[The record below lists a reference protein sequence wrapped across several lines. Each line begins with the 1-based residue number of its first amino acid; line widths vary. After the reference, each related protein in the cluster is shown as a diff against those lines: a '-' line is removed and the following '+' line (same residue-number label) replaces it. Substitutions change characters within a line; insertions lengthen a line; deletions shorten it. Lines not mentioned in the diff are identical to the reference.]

1 MGILNN
7 ADCKIAMDH
16 CLKNAFSIN
25 LKRQNN
31 AFEAKIFLGSSSS
44 GPKRSAAHLC
54 LVFPFPVT
62 SLLVAFVIMMRGL
75 LTVDIRYNIPCQAYN
90 FSTYTPHL
98 HFGFL
103 HTTVELK
110 FILLFSKILKLVV
123 IWPTRERYCF
133 LVRSIY
139 FFRYQSR
146 SINFWPQKCIVYRN
160 FFEMLP
166 PSSSHYRVLLT
177 PFIFFP

>member
-1 MGILNN
+1 MCPQFPQSNKEYGNFSLNN

-62 SLLVAFVIMMRGL
+62 SLLVAFVIMKGACYYL
-75 LTVDIRYNIPCQAYN
+75 IC
-90 FSTYTPHL
+90 
-98 HFGFL
+98 
-103 HTTVELK
+103 
-110 FILLFSKILKLVV
+110 FISFPISLPLKL
-123 IWPTRERYCF
+123 I
-133 LVRSIY
+133 
-139 FFRYQSR
+139 
-146 SINFWPQKCIVYRN
+146 K
-160 FFEMLP
+160 
-166 PSSSHYRVLLT
+166 T
-177 PFIFFP
+177 PKL